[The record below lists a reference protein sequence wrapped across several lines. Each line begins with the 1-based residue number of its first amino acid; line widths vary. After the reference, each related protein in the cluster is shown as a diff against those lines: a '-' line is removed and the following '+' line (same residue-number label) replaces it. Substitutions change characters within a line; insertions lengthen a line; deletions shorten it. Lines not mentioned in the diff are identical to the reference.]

1 MANSTIVS
9 GMNVPA
15 KLPNARSV
23 QMVGKSVT
31 DSSPMTT
38 KASPRNSASVPIVT
52 ASDGSPKRV
61 TSTPLKAPQS
71 APATRQSGM
80 ISSTGSPWFHS
91 DAATALDSA
100 STEATE
106 RSISAEMITSANGSA
121 ISATSEKSSE
131 PVVNESVVRNS
142 DDRPWPTIA
151 VTTIRPISSASQRP
165 ANARRR
171 APDAARVGAGAVASA
186 CTARAPPAQGGLDAE
201 PEEAVERDRDEQ
213 QRADRGLLPER
224 LDAQDDQRR
233 RDGAEQQGAERGA
246 IDAAG
251 AAEDCDAA
259 DHRGGDHGQ
268 LVARASGRIDGCE
281 ARREE
286 RAAEPGERAGEHERG
301 QHAAVRA
308 HAREAGALGVRSDR
322 VELAAG
328 AEVAQPLPDRD
339 HHDERDDHQV
349 GDAEHGARAEVQ
361 ERVGQRL
368 GVDLAAIGPQEREAA
383 VRVEHAQRHDER
395 RHLPP
400 GGEEAVEQ
408 PAGRAHRDRE
418 HEHERQRHAGVLGEQ
433 VAGEEGGEPDDRAD
447 RQVDVARDDHERLA
461 DGEDREDRRVERE
474 VAQRRR
480 LDEARLEDAGD
491 RDQQRERDDDA
502 ELADAEDAFD
512 QAVGALALEGGGGGG
527 HAAAS
532 TWPVAR
538 RMTPSSS
545 ASARDN
551 SPVSRPSC
559 MTSTRSAMPSTSGS
573 SLEIISTASPWPASS
588 LISRW
593 TSDFVPTSMPR
604 VGSSTI
610 STFGPV
616 ASHFPRTTFCWLPPD
631 NVPTLSPS
639 RWYLSCSRAA
649 HSSASEFSAL
659 LRISPL
665 RASARSRVID
675 VLRAIE
681 RSMTRPCWRRSSGTK
696 PTPARIAASGRP
708 GGSRRPATST
718 WPASALSMPKIARAT
733 SLRPAPTSPASA
745 TISPARTS
753 RETSKNTPS
762 RVRRSTWRTVSP
774 TAASCLGKSALRSRP
789 TMRRTISSAVVSAV
803 RASCTTAP
811 SRMTVTVSLI
821 VATSSRRWEMNS
833 TDAACSWSARTT
845 VNSRSTSGP
854 ERAAVGSSMISTRA
868 SRLSALA
875 ISTICWS
882 AIERP
887 RTGRSGSRR
896 TPRRS
901 SRPLTWLCIA
911 PRSMRLRPFSG
922 WKPMT
927 TFSATLRSGNSVGS
941 W

>member
-9 GMNVPA
+9 GVNVPA

-38 KASPRNSASVPIVT
+38 NASPRNSASVPIVT

-91 DAATALDSA
+91 DAAIALDSA

-233 RDGAEQQGAERGA
+233 RDGAEQQRAERGA

-251 AAEDCDAA
+251 AAEDRDAA

-268 LVARASGRIDGCE
+268 LVARAGGRIDGCE

-349 GDAEHGARAEVQ
+349 GDAQHGARADVQ
-361 ERVGQRL
+361 ERVGQCL

-383 VRVEHAQRHDER
+383 ERVERAQRHDER
-395 RHLPP
+395 RHLAPS
-400 GGEEAVEQ
+400 GEEAVEQ
-408 PAGRAHRDRE
+408 PAGGAHRDRQQE
-418 HEHERQRHAGVLGEQ
+418 HQRQRHAGVLGEQ

-502 ELADAEDAFD
+502 ELADAEDALD
-512 QAVGALALEGGGGGG
+512 QAVGALALERGGRGG

-532 TWPVAR
+532 TWPGAR

-616 ASHFPRTTFCWLPPD
+616 ASHFARTTFCWLPPES
-631 NVPTLSPS
+631 VLTVSAIRAYLTWSLTAQSRERLRSAPRSIRPALTVVRSPV
-639 RWYLSCSRAA
+639 RPML
-649 HSSASEFSAL
+649 
-659 LRISPL
+659 
-665 RASARSRVID
+665 
-675 VLRAIE
+675 
-681 RSMTRPCWRRSSGTK
+681 RSMDMSITRPWARRSSGTR
-696 PTPARIAASGRP
+696 A
-708 GGSRRPATST
+708 RPAAMAVEGAPLVSFLPSISTS
-718 WPASALSMPKIARAT
+718 PASQRSTPKTARAT
-733 SLRPAPTSPASA
+733 SVRPAPTSPARP
-745 TISPARTS
+745 TISPRRTS
-753 RETSKNTPS
+753 KETSVKTPS
-762 RVRRSTWRTVSP
+762 RVSRRTLRATSP
-774 TAASCLGKSALRSRP
+774 AWTSCLG
-789 TMRRTISSAVVSAV
+789 
-803 RASCTTAP
+803 
-811 SRMTVTVSLI
+811 
-821 VATSSRRWEMNS
+821 
-833 TDAACSWSARTT
+833 
-845 VNSRSTSGP
+845 
-854 ERAAVGSSMISTRA
+854 
-868 SRLSALA
+868 
-875 ISTICWS
+875 
-882 AIERP
+882 
-887 RTGRSGSRR
+887 
-896 TPRRS
+896 
-901 SRPLTWLCIA
+901 
-911 PRSMRLRPFSG
+911 
-922 WKPMT
+922 
-927 TFSATLRSGNSVGS
+927 
-941 W
+941 